1 MEGLLYQMQQH
12 FILYVDTVDISGR
25 QYISVEVEQAFAAFP
40 SFSSYKV
47 EGNKQVKKL
56 KKGIPVEDEKIIFH
70 VGGAE

>member
-1 MEGLLYQMQQH
+1 MEGGI
-12 FILYVDTVDISGR
+12 FSIPNNGWDISGR

-56 KKGIPVEDEKIIFH
+56 KKGIPVEDEKINFH